1 MAWRYINPGYVHLL
15 DADAQATATQVTGNE
30 YSKTGVAFS
39 QTNYYS
45 AGITIANFHEG
56 DDFWARFDVYI
67 PNSTSGAVYCYAPY
81 TYRSGFNL
89 TFNTSNFHIIIDRAG
104 STDKYIAD
112 GISWSRAWEY
122 GLKRNA
128 INSILIHAKYVTD
141 DGYWIEINING
152 TKTTYSP
159 NNPNKT
165 WNYNANYKYAILYA
179 ASRSSVSNII
189 FSNEEINIKEQVVA
203 LPVSTT
209 ETTMT
214 AQEGGIYLADNVGQ
228 TLLQTIDASALIS
241 QYGSDSKV
249 TGIALVG
256 TPAYRTGEQLSSLT
270 AISKNG
276 GVTTEHGTSNLS
288 DASDTVIW
296 QGFSVASDTTIADLQ
311 NMQLGWKAGE

>member
-1 MAWRYINPGYVHLL
+1 MAWRYINLGYVHLL
-15 DADAQATATQVTGNE
+15 DADAQATATQYKSYDN
-30 YSKTGVAFS
+30 SKTGVAFS
-39 QTNYYS
+39 QTNYSS
-45 AGITIANFHEG
+45 AGITIADFIEG
-56 DDFWARFDVYI
+56 NDFWARFDVYI

-112 GISWSRAWEY
+112 GISWSRVWEY

-179 ASRSSVSNII
+179 ASRSPVSNII
-189 FSNEEINIKEQVVA
+189 FSSEEINYKEQVVA
-203 LPVSTT
+203 LPVSST
-209 ETTMT
+209 ETAMSLQSDT
-214 AQEGGIYLADNVGQ
+214 YLADSAGQ
-228 TLLQTIDASALIS
+228 TLLQSVNVSSLIS
-241 QYGSDSKV
+241 EYGNDSKV

-256 TPAYRTGEQLSSLT
+256 NPAYRTGEQLSSLT
-270 AISKNG
+270 AISKTG
-276 GVTTEHGTSNLS
+276 GTVTEYGTSNLS
-288 DASDTVIW
+288 TDSDTVIW
-296 QGFSVASDTTIADLQ
+296 QSVPVASDTTIADLQ
-311 NMQLGWKAGE
+311 NIQLGWKAGE

>member
-15 DADAQATATQVTGNE
+15 DADAQATATQYKSYDN
-30 YSKTGVAFS
+30 SKTGVAFS

-45 AGITIANFHEG
+45 AGITIADFIEG
-56 DDFWARFDVYI
+56 NDFWARFDVYI
-67 PNSTSGAVYCYAPY
+67 PNSTNGAVYCYAPY

-89 TFNTSNFHIIIDRAG
+89 TLNTSKFSILIERAG
-104 STDKYIAD
+104 SAAKYIAES
-112 GISWSRAWEY
+112 ISWSRAWEY

-159 NNPNKT
+159 NDSRRN
-165 WNYNANYKYAILYA
+165 WDYNANYKYAILYA
-179 ASRSSVSNII
+179 YSANPVSNII
-189 FSNEEINIKEQVVA
+189 FSNEEINIKEQVVT
-203 LPVSTT
+203 LPVGTT
-209 ETTMT
+209 ETAMN

-256 TPAYRTGEQLSSLT
+256 NPAYRTGEQLSSLT
-270 AISKNG
+270 AISKSG
-276 GVTTEHGTSNLS
+276 GVTTEHGTANLS